1 MELQKGKIYR
11 VKSIDYIGY
20 WRGVYMGKWGY
31 DIYNE
36 VEKGIKGSH
45 TFCDL
50 TFKGGMLIT
59 ISKKDISNGVVELE
73 NGYSK

>member
-1 MELQKGKIYR
+1 MELLKGKIYR
-11 VKSIDYIGY
+11 IKTIDYIGQ

-36 VEKGIKGSH
+36 SGRGVKGSH

-50 TFKGGMLIT
+50 TFKGGLLIT
-59 ISKKDISNGVVELE
+59 VTKKDISNGIVELE
-73 NGYSK
+73 TGYSK